1 MRLTLPLAAL
11 TLAAAP
17 ALAQETTGD
26 AAAGKAAF
34 MQCAACH
41 QVITPGGEKLAGM
54 APVGP
59 NLYGVAGSTAGKV
72 EGYAYSDG
80 LVALGEAGIEWTEE
94 NFVEYVANPAAYIK
108 ENTDVSAPS
117 KMTFM
122 LQDAATAKDIYA
134 YLASLAE

>member
-1 MRLTLPLAAL
+1 MRLIFSLAAIA
-11 TLAAAP
+11 LAAGP
-17 ALAQETTGD
+17 VLAQETTGD
-26 AAAGKAAF
+26 ADAGKAAF

-41 QVITPGGEKLAGM
+41 QVITPSGEKLAGM

-59 NLYGVAGSTAGKV
+59 NLYGVAGRSAGTV

-80 LVALGEAGIEWTEE
+80 LVALGEAGITWTED
-94 NFVEYVANPAAYIK
+94 NFVEYVADPNGYIK
-108 ENTDVSAPS
+108 ANTDVSGAA

-122 LQDAATAKDIYA
+122 QKDAATVKNIYA